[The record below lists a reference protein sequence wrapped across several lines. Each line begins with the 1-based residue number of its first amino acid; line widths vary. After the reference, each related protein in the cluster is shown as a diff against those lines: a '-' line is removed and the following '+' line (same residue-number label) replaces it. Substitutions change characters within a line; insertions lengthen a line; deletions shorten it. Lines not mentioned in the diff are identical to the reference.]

1 MLNACSMWSS
11 TMTCSACTRKI
22 HATESV
28 SQHSLFEKYGPT
40 FDVCL
45 KIIAYKDSYT
55 VESTLEVAEGEK
67 LANIATRY

>member
-1 MLNACSMWSS
+1 MQPNQ
-11 TMTCSACTRKI
+11 
-22 HATESV
+22 SV
-28 SQHSLFEKYGPT
+28 SIPSFEKYGPT